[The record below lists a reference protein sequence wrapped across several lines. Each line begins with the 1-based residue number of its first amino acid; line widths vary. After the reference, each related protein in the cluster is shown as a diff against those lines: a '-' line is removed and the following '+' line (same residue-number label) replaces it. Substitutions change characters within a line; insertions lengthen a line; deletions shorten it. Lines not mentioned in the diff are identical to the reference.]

1 MSTTVC
7 LCKHITEE
15 TIVEAIKNG
24 ADTLEKVKEA
34 TGAAAGACRGGRCA
48 KKINELIEN
57 NK

>member
-1 MSTTVC
+1 MSTNVC
-7 LCKHITEE
+7 LCKQITEE

-24 ADTLEKVKEA
+24 ADTLDKVKEA

-48 KKINELIEN
+48 AKIEELIQA